1 MEFAAVAGQ
10 PELKAIPN
18 GLSGYEAV
26 VRDVYFPMKFA
37 QESRGGAFEARAE
50 SCQIGSI
57 QMSRVYATGGYGG
70 GYRADGSER
79 SGGYVLNLCEEGGVF
94 FEGRRN
100 CVTKPGDLL
109 LLSTSQ
115 AFDVWQQ
122 DPAQALAIHVPGSL
136 LSMQCGNLDDLA
148 FMTVGSSEG
157 SAAILREM
165 MICCWRQRASIQTSA
180 TNELV
185 NALLS
190 LIGATFRPSAQTTS
204 FTSLSM
210 QMHFLRIR
218 SHILANLASEDL
230 SSDSIAEAVGL
241 SKSYL
246 FAIMNAANTTLG
258 HFILDQRLERARQ
271 LLEFPTHK
279 SRSISEIAFS
289 VGFQELSHFS
299 KRFSTRFGKS
309 PKAFRADV
317 SAGAAGRA

>member
-1 MEFAAVAGQ
+1 MEIAAAAGQ
-10 PELKAIPN
+10 PELKSIPN

-37 QESRGGAFEARAE
+37 QESRGAAFESRAE
-50 SCQIGSI
+50 SCRIGSI
-57 QMSRVYATGGYGG
+57 AMSRLFSTGGYGG
-70 GYRADGSER
+70 GYHGDGSQQG
-79 SGGYVLNLCEEGGVF
+79 GGYVLNLCEQGGVF

-109 LLSTSQ
+109 LISTSR
-115 AFDVWQQ
+115 AFDVWQE

-148 FMTVGSSEG
+148 FMTVSSSDG
-157 SAAILREM
+157 PAAILREM
-165 MICCWRQRASIQTSA
+165 MICCWSQRTSIQTSA

-185 NALLS
+185 NALLN
-190 LIGATFRPSAQTTS
+190 LIGATFRPSVQTAS

-218 SHILANLASEDL
+218 SHILANLANEDL
-230 SSDSIAEAVGL
+230 SSDSVAGSVGL

-258 HFILDQRLERARQ
+258 HFIMDQRLERARQ
-271 LLEFPTHK
+271 LLEFPTHR

-299 KRFSTRFGKS
+299 KRFSARYGKS
-309 PKAFRADV
+309 PKAFRAEIT
-317 SAGAAGRA
+317 AGGTGKA